1 MYIMAIVSN
10 FFDEMFVCVLQCQTR
25 LDYICN
31 MEGVLSEA
39 ETAYHQRAPKFTPG
53 FGKVLVAHFL
63 AICVLFRF
71 FFVLVVFVLRL
82 VSPILLVSLYCP
94 FLIAPSAFTIVF
106 FILDQ
111 HTQFE
116 YCRCGSLTQHSTG
129 RHVAILYMK
138 INFILQS
145 VYLLYKYAIR
155 IHFYFIRTRRINF
168 SYYTNKL
175 SWYPVAMYS
184 GGHKQV

>member
-1 MYIMAIVSN
+1 MRCLFAYCSVKHVLTI
-10 FFDEMFVCVLQCQTR
+10 FVIWRVFYQRQKLLT
-25 LDYICN
+25 IS
-31 MEGVLSEA
+31 EHLSLP
-39 ETAYHQRAPKFTPG
+39 R
-53 FGKVLVAHFL
+53 VLVRSLLLIFQL
-63 AICVLFRF
+63 SVSCFDF

-184 GGHKQV
+184 GGRRQV